1 MSQSFKAS
9 AFEKIPVVGI
19 LRGTSVEESHFIAS
33 TYQQQGFYTLE
44 VTMNTPM
51 VEEIIITLSEE
62 YPELCIGAGTVC
74 SVSDLDKAIAAGAR
88 FIVTPILNDAV
99 IRACVEANIAV
110 FPGAYTPTEIYQAWQ
125 LGATAVKVFPATQ
138 LGPSYLKN
146 VLAPLNSLKLIP
158 TGGVSLDNMKS
169 YFRAG
174 AYGVGMGSSLLQKQ
188 YISDKDSE
196 GLGQHFLTIKE
207 EIQRI

>member
-1 MSQSFKAS
+1 MSQSFNAS

-19 LRGTSVEESHFIAS
+19 LRGTSLEESHFIAS

-51 VEEIIITLSEE
+51 VEEIISTLSEE

-74 SVSDLDKAIAAGAR
+74 SVSDLDTAIAAGAR

-158 TGGVSLDNMKS
+158 TGGVSLDNLKS

>member
-19 LRGTSVEESHFIAS
+19 LRGTSLEESHFIAS

-158 TGGVSLDNMKS
+158 TGGVSLDNLKS

>member
-88 FIVTPILNDAV
+88 FIVTPILNNAV

-138 LGPSYLKN
+138 LGPTYLKN

-158 TGGVSLDNMKS
+158 TGGVSLDNLKS

>member
-1 MSQSFKAS
+1 MSQSFNAS

-19 LRGTSVEESHFIAS
+19 LRGTSLEESHFIAS

-158 TGGVSLDNMKS
+158 TGGVSLDNLKS